1 MNSKRLIIAGMGSI
15 GLRHARLYSPLP
27 GLQVEV
33 CDSREEGLREAR
45 TLLPDAP
52 QWNDYSAAIASRPDY
67 VLIATP
73 HQAHAEMTCLALKN
87 GCRVL
92 CEKPM
97 SHRLDEASRM
107 TACARETSLPLAI
120 GFHLRFHPSVVR
132 LRAMLQSGEAGD
144 LLSVRYRVDSL
155 VTLENSRSRYQE
167 HLHGALLMD
176 YSHGLDLLHHLLGAS
191 PAQMH
196 AQGTAGT
203 ISGYSANP
211 LVFSALFSY
220 PAFQAELHLSYT
232 GKPEI
237 HCLELAT
244 TRFNIRL
251 ELNSGSF
258 IRHRTTDGAM
268 EDLSFA
274 FERDALYLAQ
284 WEAFQDFCDGL
295 PSPICSAEQ
304 ALETNR
310 IMSRLIE
317 DLDRGASPSP
327 FPIIPAIQLTC
338 S

>member
-15 GLRHARLYSPLP
+15 GLRHARLYSALP
-27 GLQVEV
+27 GLKVEI
-33 CDSREEGLREAR
+33 CDSRQEGLREAGA
-45 TLLPDAP
+45 LLPDAP
-52 QWNDYSAAIASRPDY
+52 QWSDYSAAIASRPDY

-73 HQAHAEMTCLALKN
+73 HQSHAEMACLALEN

-97 SHRLDEASRM
+97 SHRLDEASCM
-107 TACARETSLPLAI
+107 TACARETEAPLAV

-132 LRAMLQSGEAGD
+132 LRAMLQSGEAGN
-144 LLSVRYRVDSL
+144 LLFARYRVDSL

-167 HLHGALLMD
+167 HLPGALLMD
-176 YSHGLDLLHHLLGAS
+176 YSHGIDLLHHLLNEA
-191 PAQMH
+191 PRRVLAL
-196 AQGTAGT
+196 GTAGT

-211 LVFSALFSY
+211 LVFDALFSY
-220 PAFQAELHLSYT
+220 PSFQAELHLSYT

-237 HCLELAT
+237 HCLEIT
-244 TRFNIRL
+244 TSRFNIRL

-258 IRHRTTDGAM
+258 VRHHINEGIT
-268 EDLSFA
+268 EDLSVA

-284 WEAFQDFCDGL
+284 WQAFQDFCDNL

-310 IMSRLIE
+310 TMSQLLEHIE
-317 DLDRGASPSP
+317 HHDAPAASATS
-327 FPIIPAIQLTC
+327 PAIQLAY